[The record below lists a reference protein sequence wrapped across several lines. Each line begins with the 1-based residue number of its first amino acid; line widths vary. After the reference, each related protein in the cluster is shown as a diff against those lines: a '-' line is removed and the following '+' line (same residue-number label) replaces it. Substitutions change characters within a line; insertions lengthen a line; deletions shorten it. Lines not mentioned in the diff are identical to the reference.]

1 LLQLLEKNKQNRMA
15 FEYLMAWYL
24 LNKHLAKLALNIE
37 RLKDFGYPRL
47 PTHYEE
53 ASLIYVY
60 GTGKP
65 LNLSGYQPNP
75 QLRQQIENFS
85 RLLSSYGAD
94 KQAAF
99 KDLSENFRNTY
110 FFYYI
115 YAPSGT
121 KK

>member
-1 LLQLLEKNKQNRMA
+1 MLNR
-15 FEYLMAWYL
+15 
-24 LNKHLAKLALNIE
+24 HLGKLVRNIG
-37 RLKDFGYPRL
+37 RLKDFGYL
-47 PTHYEE
+47 KIPTHYEE

-75 QLRQQIENFS
+75 QLSQQIQDFS
-85 RLLSSYGAD
+85 RLLDSYGRD

-99 KDLSENFRNTY
+99 KELSKNFRNTY
-110 FFYYI
+110 FFYYM